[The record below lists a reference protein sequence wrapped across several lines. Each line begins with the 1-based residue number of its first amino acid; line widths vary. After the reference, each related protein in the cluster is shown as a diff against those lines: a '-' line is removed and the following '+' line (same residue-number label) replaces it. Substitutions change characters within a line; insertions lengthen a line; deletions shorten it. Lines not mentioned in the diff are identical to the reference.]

1 MSHRKKKEVV
11 LDEDQI
17 EQKPAE
23 KVEENE
29 EDVSYYGGSR
39 PSKAKKPTKKRAS
52 AGGEAG
58 PSRPAKK
65 KPGNCETCG
74 RSPKKKPT
82 AAALAKQARGG
93 NDTTCVKTCKKGN
106 KSGCTTRGKGKPTG
120 NLSCKE
126 VDRRLKAL
134 GVDAATASLC
144 VKSAIQ
150 SGIIEIT
157 GEDKEELNQVVH
169 SEEHNC
175 GHTIEATLGDLLRQP
190 DYGGNDYESG
200 LQDATVRCKE
210 LVEEEDEDGNT
221 VQTMCGDLEEEDG
234 RTYVSEICQG
244 QFRFDCGKFHNHCT
258 KCPGFGMCIGDY
270 REAHCNKCKKHY
282 YAGGYGTCGCGSKG
296 KKRWG
301 MSRRGFGGFFGLGL

>member
-23 KVEENE
+23 KDE
-29 EDVSYYGGSR
+29 EDASYYGESR
-39 PSKAKKPTKKRAS
+39 AAKAKNPPKKRAR

-134 GVDAATASLC
+134 GVDAAKASLC

-150 SGIIEIT
+150 SGIIKIT

-169 SEEHNC
+169 SEGHDC

-190 DYGGNDYESG
+190 DYGGDDYEDG
-200 LQDATVRCKE
+200 LQNATVVCKE
-210 LVEEEDEDGNT
+210 LIEEEDEDGKP
-221 VQTMCGDLEEEDG
+221 VQTMCGDLEEEAG
-234 RTYVSEICQG
+234 RTYVTSICQG
-244 QFRFDCGKFHNHCT
+244 DPTFDSGKFHNHCT